1 MQKALNF
8 MIGMVAG
15 ALLGSAVTL
24 LMTPMSG
31 NQVRADLQTYRD
43 QMKNEIEL
51 AAQTRR
57 AELEKQL
64 ARLRGEIV
72 SE

>member
-8 MIGMVAG
+8 MIGIVAG

-24 LMTPMSG
+24 LFTPMSG
-31 NQVRADLQTYRD
+31 NQVRSDLQTYSN

-57 AELEKQL
+57 GELEKQL